1 VRHKRHSFATEL
13 LEHGEDIRVIQV
25 LLGHK
30 KLETT
35 ALYAQVATATL
46 RAVSS
51 PLERLTPSDPPR
63 T

>member
-1 VRHKRHSFATEL
+1 M
-13 LEHGEDIRVIQV
+13 IQV